1 MSQYLINLFSGQFY
15 FSDLLLISSK
25 NATDDN
31 VTDDNATDD
40 NMANL

>member
-15 FSDLLLISSK
+15 FSDLFLVSSK

-31 VTDDNATDD
+31 VTDDN
-40 NMANL
+40 MANL